1 MSCINNKVM
10 ELNKMLV
17 QEYETVVSSTV
28 IGSQEDFIK
37 NMVQLFNDK
46 EAFSMTVKCFDDV
59 EEIQSFLDDMN
70 AVENLMEFYK
80 KYDDLSDSI
89 AFKEFNVPT
98 YFIKKNE
105 FADFVKDVLCSCSDS
120 DVIFELNNFLMTE
133 LYKWWD

>member
-1 MSCINNKVM
+1 MSYINNKVM
-10 ELNKMLV
+10 ELNKILV
-17 QEYETVVSSTV
+17 QEYETIV
-28 IGSQEDFIK
+28 GSQEDFIK
-37 NMVQLFNDK
+37 NMVQLFNEK
-46 EAFSMTVKCFDDV
+46 EAFTMTVKCFDDI

-105 FADFVKDVLCSCSDS
+105 FTDFVKDVLCSCSDTN
-120 DVIFELNNFLMTE
+120 VVFELNNFLMTE